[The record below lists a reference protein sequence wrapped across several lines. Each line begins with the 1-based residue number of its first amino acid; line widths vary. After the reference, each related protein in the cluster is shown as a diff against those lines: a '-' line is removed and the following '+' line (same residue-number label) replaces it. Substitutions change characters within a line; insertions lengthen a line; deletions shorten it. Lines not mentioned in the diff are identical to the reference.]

1 MSMSSNI
8 KMSVS
13 DFRAVKTADIA
24 IDGITLV
31 AGENGCGKSTLS
43 KLLFYSI
50 NAISNFESLVRKNLY
65 HELRDVAQLLE
76 IIVRDF
82 SRNDEKSIKDRRRYL
97 SEVYNLTELIQKKNV
112 PLKGVQNSWIAFLD
126 ELEKVHDN
134 NDPIYKEEFNDFDSI
149 NASKFKN
156 RNIRTMRME
165 RIIKEVIQDASIENE
180 DSMDNHFTKDSSANN
195 IFQKIKKLTI
205 SKFKLSR
212 EAIDN
217 RPTSFIELELNRI
230 FTEGNLPLD
239 FSIHEFDELIFSMK
253 NDSTSLLFSIQ
264 DAIYIDNP
272 MMFAVESSDNPHW
285 NDLRNLFQGDGS
297 YTNEITNII
306 SNEVINGDVESSEE
320 LFVENNF
327 KFKRS
332 DNAVFNLLDM
342 ATGIK
347 AFSILQLLIKNGHL
361 NEKTLLIIDEPESN
375 LHPQWVVEYAR
386 VVVLLHKKFKVKLFL
401 ASHNPDMVS
410 AIRYISEEEGILD
423 SVNFYLADKSD
434 KKYSYNYRWLGHDI
448 EPIFE
453 SFNIA
458 LSRINEYGVSD

>member
-1 MSMSSNI
+1 MSSNI
-8 KMSVS
+8 NMFVS
-13 DFRAVKTADIA
+13 DFRAVEKADIA

-50 NAISNFESLVRKNLY
+50 NAISNFETLVRKNLY
-65 HELRDVAQLLE
+65 QELKDVAQLLE
-76 IIVRDF
+76 IIVRDIP
-82 SRNDEKSIKDRRRYL
+82 SDDEDSMKYRRRYL
-97 SEVYNLTELIQKKNV
+97 SQVYNLNEMILKESI
-112 PLKGVQNSWIAFLD
+112 PLKGVQNSWTSFLE
-126 ELEKVHDN
+126 ELERIYFEYNSDYKEDVEEYNIEKLASRRNYRIRQLRMKRILKEVLQNTLMEEENSSDSQFN
-134 NDPIYKEEFNDFDSI
+134 NDISSN
-149 NASKFKN
+149 KF
-156 RNIRTMRME
+156 
-165 RIIKEVIQDASIENE
+165 
-180 DSMDNHFTKDSSANN
+180 
-195 IFQKIKKLTI
+195 FQKIIKLII
-205 SKFKLSR
+205 SKFKLAR
-212 EAIDN
+212 EAVDN
-217 RPTSFIELELNRI
+217 RPTSFIKRELNRI
-230 FTEGNLPLD
+230 FTEEGLPSDLN
-239 FSIHEFDELIFSMK
+239 ILEYDELIYSME

-285 NDLRNLFQGDGS
+285 NDLRNLFIGDGKYS
-297 YTNEITNII
+297 NEISDII
-306 SNEVINGDVESSEE
+306 SNEVINGDIESSEE
-320 LFVENNF
+320 LFAENNF

-332 DNAVFNLLDM
+332 DDAVFNLLDM

-375 LHPQWVVEYAR
+375 LHPQWIVEYAR

-423 SVNFYLADKSD
+423 SVNFYLAEKSTN
-434 KKYSYNYRWLGHDI
+434 KFKYSYKALRHDI

-458 LSRINEYGVSD
+458 LSRINEYGVSE

>member
-1 MSMSSNI
+1 MF
-8 KMSVS
+8 VS
-13 DFRAVKTADIA
+13 DFRAVKEADIA

-31 AGENGCGKSTLS
+31 AGENGCGKSTIS

-50 NAISNFESLVRKNLY
+50 NAISNFETLVRKNLY
-65 HELRDVAQLLE
+65 QELKDVAQLLE
-76 IIVRDF
+76 IIVRDIP
-82 SRNDEKSIKDRRRYL
+82 SDDEDSMKYRRRYL
-97 SEVYNLTELIQKKNV
+97 SQVYNLNEMILKKSI
-112 PLKGVQNSWIAFLD
+112 PLRGVQNSWTSFLE
-126 ELEKVHDN
+126 ELERIYSEYNSD
-134 NDPIYKEEFNDFDSI
+134 YKEDVEGYNIEKLASRRSYSI
-149 NASKFKN
+149 
-156 RNIRTMRME
+156 RQVRMK
-165 RIIKEVIQDASIENE
+165 RILKEVLQDTLIEQE
-180 DSMDNHFTKDSSANN
+180 KSSDDQFHNDIPSN
-195 IFQKIKKLTI
+195 KFFQKISSLII
-205 SKFKLSR
+205 SKFKLAR

-217 RPTSFIELELNRI
+217 RPTSFIKRELNRI
-230 FTEGNLPLD
+230 FTEEGLPSDLN
-239 FSIHEFDELIFSMK
+239 ILEYDELIYSME

-285 NDLRNLFQGDGS
+285 NDLRSLFIGDGKYS
-297 YTNEITNII
+297 NEISDII
-306 SNEVINGDVESSEE
+306 SNEVINGDIESNEE
-320 LFVENNF
+320 LFAENNF

-375 LHPQWVVEYAR
+375 LHPQWIVEYAR

-410 AIRYISEEEGILD
+410 AIRYISEEEGVLD
-423 SVNFYLADKSD
+423 SVNFYLAEKSEN
-434 KKYSYNYRWLGHDI
+434 KFKYSYKSLRHDI

-458 LSRINEYGVSD
+458 LSRINEYGVSE